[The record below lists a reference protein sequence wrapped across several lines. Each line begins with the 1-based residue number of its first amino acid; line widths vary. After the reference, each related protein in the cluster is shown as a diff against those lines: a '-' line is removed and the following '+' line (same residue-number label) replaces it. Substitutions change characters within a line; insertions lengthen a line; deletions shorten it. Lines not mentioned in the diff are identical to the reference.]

1 MTKIRRLLPAL
12 LAASIAAPAFAG
24 PDGGVST
31 PMLSR
36 CAGKAGLETRQSD
49 AAFGL
54 LALDGAPWLS
64 IERTDEAVGIQ
75 PIMTTVTGTGSRHR
89 RNGTSV
95 PFRFTCVLDA
105 NGQPLMFHASLLMP
119 KLGDTLPPATV
130 ISGTATLVE
139 KTALPRGVE
148 LQLQLFD
155 IARSA
160 DGELLAE
167 QVVRSGWQVP
177 IPFDLRLPASFST
190 QGRKLILTARLVA
203 AHQVQYRLPA
213 PRALTDREILAP
225 VVLTLERP
233 GSKGP

>member
-1 MTKIRRLLPAL
+1 MTKIPRLLPAL
-12 LAASIAAPAFAG
+12 VAACMAAPALAG
-24 PDGGVST
+24 PDGGIST

-54 LALDGAPWLS
+54 LVLDGVPWLA

-75 PIMTTVTGTGSRHR
+75 PIMTTVTGTGSRYR

-105 NGQPLMFHASLLMP
+105 NGQALMFHASLLMP

-130 ISGTATLVE
+130 ISGIATLAE
-139 KTALPRGVE
+139 KTSLPRGVE
-148 LQLQLFD
+148 LQIQLLD
-155 IARSA
+155 VARSA
-160 DGELLAE
+160 EGELLAE

-177 IPFDLRLPASFST
+177 IPFALRLPASFSA

-203 AHQVQYRLPA
+203 AHQVQYQLPGPRL
-213 PRALTDREILAP
+213 LTDRDILAP
-225 VVLTLERP
+225 VVITLEKP
-233 GSKGP
+233 PSKGP

>member
-1 MTKIRRLLPAL
+1 MTTIHRLVPAL
-12 LAASIAAPAFAG
+12 LAACIAAPVLAG

-54 LALDGAPWLS
+54 LTLDGAPWLS
-64 IERTDEAVGIQ
+64 VERTEEAVGIQ

-105 NGQPLMFHASLLMP
+105 NGQALMFHASLLMP

-130 ISGTATLVE
+130 ISGTATLAE

-148 LQLQLFD
+148 LQIQLFD
-155 IARSA
+155 LARSA
-160 DGELLAE
+160 EGELLAE

-177 IPFDLRLPASFST
+177 IPFALRLPASFSAE
-190 QGRKLILTARLVA
+190 GRKLALTARLVA
-203 AHQVQYRLPA
+203 ARQVQYRLPG
-213 PRALTDREILAP
+213 PRLLTDREMLGP
-225 VVLTLERP
+225 VVLTLDKP
-233 GSKGP
+233 N

>member
-1 MTKIRRLLPAL
+1 MTTIHRLLRVL
-12 LAASIAAPAFAG
+12 LAASIASPALAA
-24 PDGGVST
+24 PDGGIST

-105 NGQPLMFHASLLMP
+105 DGQALMFHASLLMP

-130 ISGTATLVE
+130 ISGAATLAE
-139 KTALPRGVE
+139 KIALPRGIE
-148 LQLQLFD
+148 LQLQLLD

-160 DGELLAE
+160 EGELLAE

-177 IPFDLRLPASFST
+177 IPFSLRLPATFSPE
-190 QGRKLILTARLVA
+190 GRKLILTARLVA
-203 AHQVQYRLPA
+203 AHQVQYRLPS
-213 PRALTDREILAP
+213 PRMLTDRELLGP
-225 VVLTLERP
+225 VVLTLQRLE
-233 GSKGP
+233 SKGP

>member
-12 LAASIAAPAFAG
+12 LAAFIAAPAFAD
-24 PDGGVST
+24 PEGGVST

-49 AAFGL
+49 SAFGL

-75 PIMTTVTGTGSRHR
+75 PIMTTVTGTGSRYR

-105 NGQPLMFHASLLMP
+105 DGQALMFHASLLMP
-119 KLGDTLPPATV
+119 RLGDTLPPATV
-130 ISGTATLVE
+130 ISGSAVLAE
-139 KTALPRGVE
+139 KIALPRGVE
-148 LQLQLFD
+148 LRIQLFD

-160 DGELLAE
+160 EGELLAE

-177 IPFDLRLPASFST
+177 IPFALRLPATFST
-190 QGRKLILTARLVA
+190 EGRKLIVTARLVA

-213 PRALTDREILAP
+213 PRVLSDRDILAP

-233 GSKGP
+233 ESKSP

>member
-1 MTKIRRLLPAL
+1 MTTIHRLLPAL
-12 LAASIAAPAFAG
+12 LAASIASPALAG
-24 PDGGVST
+24 PDGGIST

-36 CAGKAGLETRQSD
+36 CAGKAGLETRQLD

-54 LALDGAPWLS
+54 LTLDGAPWLTV
-64 IERTDEAVGIQ
+64 ERTDEAVGIQ

-105 NGQPLMFHASLLMP
+105 KGQALMFHASLLMP

-130 ISGTATLVE
+130 ISGAVTLAE

-160 DGELLAE
+160 DGDLLAE

-177 IPFDLRLPASFST
+177 IPFALRLPASFSPE
-190 QGRKLILTARLVA
+190 GRKLILTARLVA
-203 AHQVQYRLPA
+203 AHQVQYKLPA
-213 PRALTDREILAP
+213 PRVLTDREILAP
-225 VVLTLERP
+225 VVLTLEKSDSRSP
-233 GSKGP
+233 

>member
-12 LAASIAAPAFAG
+12 LAAFIAAPAFAA
-24 PDGGVST
+24 PEDGVST

-54 LALDGAPWLS
+54 LALDGAPLLS

-75 PIMTTVTGTGSRHR
+75 PIMTTVTGTGSRYR

-105 NGQPLMFHASLLMP
+105 DGQALMFHASLLMP

-130 ISGTATLVE
+130 ISGSATLAE
-139 KTALPRGVE
+139 KIALPRGVE
-148 LQLQLFD
+148 LRIQLFD

-160 DGELLAE
+160 EGELLAE

-177 IPFDLRLPASFST
+177 IPFALRLPATFST
-190 QGRKLILTARLVA
+190 EGRKLIITGRLVA

-213 PRALTDREILAP
+213 PRVLSDRDILAP

>member
-1 MTKIRRLLPAL
+1 MTTIHRLLPVL
-12 LAASIAAPAFAG
+12 LAASIASPALAG
-24 PDGGVST
+24 PDGGIST

-54 LALDGAPWLS
+54 LSLDGAPWLS

-105 NGQPLMFHASLLMP
+105 NGQALMFHAGLLMP

-130 ISGTATLVE
+130 ISGAVTLAE
-139 KTALPRGVE
+139 KIALPRGVE

-177 IPFDLRLPASFST
+177 IPFALRLPASFSPE
-190 QGRKLILTARLVA
+190 GRKLILMARLVA

-213 PRALTDREILAP
+213 PRVLTDREILAP
-225 VVLTLERP
+225 VVLTLEKFE
-233 GSKGP
+233 SKTP

>member
-1 MTKIRRLLPAL
+1 
-12 LAASIAAPAFAG
+12 
-24 PDGGVST
+24 
-31 PMLSR
+31 MLSR

-49 AAFGL
+49 AAFGQF
-54 LALDGAPWLS
+54 ALDGVPWLS

-105 NGQPLMFHASLLMP
+105 NGQALMFHASLLMP
-119 KLGDTLPPATV
+119 KLGDTLPPAKI
-130 ISGTATLVE
+130 ISGAATLAE
-139 KTALPRGVE
+139 KSPLPRGVE

-160 DGELLAE
+160 EGELLAE

-177 IPFDLRLPASFST
+177 IPFALRLPGNFSPE
-190 QGRKLILTARLVA
+190 GRKLMLTARLVA
-203 AHQVQYRLPA
+203 ARQVQYQLPG
-213 PRALTDREILAP
+213 PRILSDRDILAP
-225 VVLTLERP
+225 LVLTLERP
-233 GSKGP
+233 GAKGP

>member
-12 LAASIAAPAFAG
+12 LAAFVAAPAFAD
-24 PDGGVST
+24 PEGGVST
-31 PMLSR
+31 PILSR

-54 LALDGAPWLS
+54 LALDGVPWLS

-105 NGQPLMFHASLLMP
+105 DGQALMFHASLLMP
-119 KLGDTLPPATV
+119 KLGDSLPPATV
-130 ISGTATLVE
+130 S
-139 KTALPRGVE
+139 
-148 LQLQLFD
+148 
-155 IARSA
+155 
-160 DGELLAE
+160 
-167 QVVRSGWQVP
+167 
-177 IPFDLRLPASFST
+177 
-190 QGRKLILTARLVA
+190 
-203 AHQVQYRLPA
+203 A
-213 PRALTDREILAP
+213 PRVLIDRDFLAP

-233 GSKGP
+233 QSKGP

>member
-1 MTKIRRLLPAL
+1 MSIHRILAAM
-12 LAASIAAPAFAG
+12 LAASIAHPTLAA
-24 PDGGVST
+24 PDGGIST

-54 LALDGAPWLS
+54 LTLDGLPWLS

-105 NGQPLMFHASLLMP
+105 NGQALMFHASLLMP
-119 KLGDTLPPATV
+119 KLGDALPPATV
-130 ISGTATLVE
+130 IAGTATLDE
-139 KTALPRGVE
+139 KIALPRGVE
-148 LQLQLFD
+148 LQIQLFD
-155 IARSA
+155 IARSPE
-160 DGELLAE
+160 GELLAE

-177 IPFDLRLPASFST
+177 IPFALRLPRNFSLE
-190 QGRKLILTARLVA
+190 GRKLAVTARLVA
-203 AHQVQYRLPA
+203 SHQVQYRLPG
-213 PRALTDREILAP
+213 PRALTDRELLAP
-225 VVLTLERP
+225 VVLKLERSEP
-233 GSKGP
+233 KSP

>member
-12 LAASIAAPAFAG
+12 LAAFIAAPAFAA
-24 PDGGVST
+24 PEGGVST

-49 AAFGL
+49 AAFGV

-64 IERTDEAVGIQ
+64 IERTDETVGIQ

-105 NGQPLMFHASLLMP
+105 DGKALMFHASLLMP

-130 ISGTATLVE
+130 ISGSAALTE
-139 KTALPRGVE
+139 KITLPRGVE
-148 LQLQLFD
+148 LRIQLLD
-155 IARSA
+155 VARSS

-177 IPFDLRLPASFST
+177 IPFALRLPAAFST
-190 QGRKLILTARLVA
+190 EGRTLILTARLVA
-203 AHQVQYRLPA
+203 AHQVHYRLPA
-213 PRALTDREILAP
+213 PRVLSDRDILAP
-225 VVLTLERP
+225 VVLTLERAE
-233 GSKGP
+233 SKGP

>member
-1 MTKIRRLLPAL
+1 MTIIHRLLPVL
-12 LAASIAAPAFAG
+12 LAASITSPALAG
-24 PDGGVST
+24 PDGGIST

-54 LALDGAPWLS
+54 LSLDGAPWLS

-105 NGQPLMFHASLLMP
+105 SGHALMFHASLLMP

-130 ISGTATLVE
+130 ISGAATLAE

-177 IPFDLRLPASFST
+177 IPFALRLPASFSPE
-190 QGRKLILTARLVA
+190 GRKLILMARLVA

-213 PRALTDREILAP
+213 PRVLTDREIHAP
-225 VVLTLERP
+225 VVLTLERLE
-233 GSKGP
+233 SKGP

>member
-1 MTKIRRLLPAL
+1 MTTIHRLLPVL
-12 LAASIAAPAFAG
+12 LAASIASPAVAG
-24 PDGGVST
+24 PDGGIST

-105 NGQPLMFHASLLMP
+105 DGQALMFHASLLMP

-130 ISGTATLVE
+130 ISGAATLAE
-139 KTALPRGVE
+139 KIALPRGIE

-160 DGELLAE
+160 EGELLAE

-177 IPFDLRLPASFST
+177 IPFALRLPATFSPE
-190 QGRKLILTARLVA
+190 GRKLILAARLVA
-203 AHQVQYRLPA
+203 AHQVQYRLPS
-213 PRALTDREILAP
+213 PRVLTDRELLAP
-225 VVLTLERP
+225 VVLTLQRP
-233 GSKGP
+233 ELRGP

>member
-1 MTKIRRLLPAL
+1 MTKIPRLLPTL
-12 LAASIAAPAFAG
+12 LAACIAAPALAG
-24 PDGGVST
+24 PEDAVST

-54 LALDGAPWLS
+54 LALDGVPWLT

-105 NGQPLMFHASLLMP
+105 SGQALMFHASLLMP

-130 ISGTATLVE
+130 ISGAATLAE
-139 KTALPRGVE
+139 KATLPRGVE
-148 LQLQLFD
+148 LQIQLRD
-155 IARSA
+155 VAGSVE
-160 DGELLAE
+160 GELLAE

-177 IPFDLRLPASFST
+177 IPFALRLPATFSAE
-190 QGRKLILTARLVA
+190 GRKLILTARLVA
-203 AHQVQYRLPA
+203 AHQIQYRLPR
-213 PRALTDREILAP
+213 PLALTDRELTGP
-225 VVLTLERP
+225 VVLRLEKP
-233 GSKGP
+233 